1 MKILVVSNMFP
12 NKNNPSYGTFVRNF
26 CDQLNELNIEYDLAV
41 MTKTNSKIKKLKKY
55 IEFYIVCFFKIIFRK
70 YDLIYVHYASHSSLG
85 VLLASKFKNIRIFTN
100 VHGSD
105 VFPENKKQQNMQ
117 KYTQKILNKSDKI
130 IVPSDYF
137 KETVTH
143 KYNIEENRIFVS
155 PSGGVDT
162 RIFFDT
168 NKAKTSSIFT
178 IGYVGR
184 LSYKKGWD
192 ILVKAC
198 SMFDFKYKL
207 IIVGDGPERQK
218 LLECIEKYNIQDF
231 VELRG
236 LLSQKELCEI
246 YNEMDVFVFPTQ
258 RDGESLGLVSI
269 EAMACGTPVIASDY
283 AAPAKYIIDGYNGFK
298 FAPGNVNDLANKIKT
313 FKLLDTKEIEC
324 LILGAKE
331 TAKKY
336 SKEAALRSMDEILR
350 G

>member
-1 MKILVVSNMFP
+1 MEILVVSNMYP
-12 NKNNPSYGTFVRNF
+12 DKNNPSYGTFVRNF
-26 CDQLNELNIEYDLAV
+26 CGQLKELEIDYDLVV

-55 IEFYIVCFFKIIFRK
+55 IEFYTVCFFKIMFRK

-85 VLLASKFKNIRIFTN
+85 VLLASKFKKIRIFTN

-117 KYTQKILNKSDKI
+117 KYTKKILSKSDRI
-130 IVPSDYF
+130 VVPSDYF
-137 KETVTH
+137 KEIVIN
-143 KYNIEENRIFVS
+143 KYNICENKIFVS

-168 NKAKTSSIFT
+168 NKVKTNSIFT

-192 ILVKAC
+192 VLVKAC
-198 SMFDFKYKL
+198 SLFDFKYKL
-207 IIVGDGPERQK
+207 IIVGDGPEKEK
-218 LLECIEKYNIQDF
+218 LSEYIEKNNLQDF

-236 LLSQKELCEI
+236 LLSQKELCEV
-246 YNEMDVFVFPTQ
+246 YNKMNVFVFPTQ
-258 RDGESLGLVSI
+258 RDGESLGLVSV

-283 AAPAKYIIDGYNGFK
+283 AAPARYIIDGYNGFK
-298 FAPGNVNDLANKIKT
+298 FAPGNVSDLANKIKM
-313 FKLLDTKEIEC
+313 FKLLDTKELDY
-324 LILGAKE
+324 LIMGAKE